1 MMRKIP
7 LKMSALAAVFLL
19 NGCFT
24 PYVAIKEAELTEQT
38 WWISP
43 VKIACDT
50 VGGQC
55 FNSKEITVQ
64 GTMPWLAVTGQISG
78 FTYEPGMFYKIK
90 IAQDPEIEPPS
101 KQYQLTQM
109 LQKKSQYFLPNTML
123 TDGRKWHLKS
133 LAPVPDKTI
142 SALENPPYL
151 MLSELGLNGFSGC
164 NRMMG
169 KPQYLFE
176 ATDYQ
181 QSMIK
186 FGPIAMTR
194 MACRQP
200 LANSVEHQMT
210 LILNQVDQFA
220 VAWPWLNLYRDDQ
233 LIAQFVAQDWD

>member
-1 MMRKIP
+1 MSNVP
-7 LKMSALAAVFLL
+7 LKMVALSAVFLL

-24 PYVAIKEAELTEQT
+24 QSVVIQEAELIEQT

-43 VKIACDT
+43 AKIACDT
-50 VGGQC
+50 IGGQC
-55 FNSKEITVQ
+55 FNSKQVTAQ
-64 GTMPWLAVTGQISG
+64 GTMPWLAVTNHISG
-78 FTYEPGMFYKIK
+78 FNYEPGMFYKIK
-90 IAQDPEIEPPS
+90 IAKNPEIAPPS
-101 KQYQLTQM
+101 KQYQLIQV

-123 TDGRKWHLKS
+123 SDGRKWQLKS
-133 LAPVPDKTI
+133 LAPVSDKTI
-142 SALENPPYL
+142 STLEKPPYL
-151 MLSELGLNGFSGC
+151 MLSELGFNGFSGC

-169 KPQYLFE
+169 KPEYLFE

-210 LILNQVDQFA
+210 LILNRVDQFV